1 VQSRWVGGSTALKKG
16 FYPFKHLCKQF
27 CEDAWRGDGLTEEIK
42 KRVLRIILNSTV
54 LVVLTVTLNITIPGA
69 LAIIRLI
76 PQEGFSV
83 TTAFM
88 LLFIIVMAF
97 QALRII
103 LDLVRL
109 VDAVADF
116 LLKRIP
122 GLKSGG
128 KISVVKALKEIII
141 VIAIIIVTTTLLPL
155 SLLTPDFPPQV
166 TIAVSILS
174 IALSIVLIYDAGK
187 TLYAVLQASLE
198 FFIETA
204 LGASGNAEEEASQPR
219 RTPKKIKSESTAK

>member
-1 VQSRWVGGSTALKKG
+1 MDV
-16 FYPFKHLCKQF
+16 
-27 CEDAWRGDGLTEEIK
+27 LTEEIK
-42 KRVLRIILNSTV
+42 KRVLRIILNSAV
-54 LVVLTVTLNITIPGA
+54 LVVLTIALNITLPGA

-83 TTAFM
+83 TTAFL

-109 VDAVADF
+109 VDSVSAF
-116 LLKRIP
+116 LINRIP

-141 VIAIIIVTTTLLPL
+141 VIIIIILTTTLLPL
-155 SLLTPDFPPQV
+155 SLFTPNFPPQL
-166 TIAVSILS
+166 TIGFSILS
-174 IALSIVLIYDAGK
+174 IAVSIILIYDASK
-187 TLYAVLQASLE
+187 TLYALLQAGLE
-198 FFIETA
+198 FFVEKA
-204 LGASGNAEEEASQPR
+204 VGDSVKVDGEA
-219 RTPKKIKSESTAK
+219 

>member
-1 VQSRWVGGSTALKKG
+1 MLWDAL
-16 FYPFKHLCKQF
+16 
-27 CEDAWRGDGLTEEIK
+27 AEEIK
-42 KRVLRIILNSTV
+42 KRVLRILLNSTV
-54 LVVLTVTLNITIPGA
+54 LAVLAVSLNITIPGA

-88 LLFIIVMAF
+88 LILIIVMAF

-109 VDAVADF
+109 VDSVSDF
-116 LLKRIP
+116 LVKRIP

-141 VIAIIIVTTTLLPL
+141 VIIITILTTTLLPL
-155 SLLTPDFPPQV
+155 SLLTLDVPPQL
-166 TIAVSILS
+166 TIGISILS
-174 IALSIVLIYDAGK
+174 IVISIILIYDAGK
-187 TLYAVLQASLE
+187 TLYAVLQAGFE
-198 FFIETA
+198 FFIEKT
-204 LGASGNAEEEASQPR
+204 LGDPEKVDE
-219 RTPKKIKSESTAK
+219 

>member
-1 VQSRWVGGSTALKKG
+1 MEEVA
-16 FYPFKHLCKQF
+16 
-27 CEDAWRGDGLTEEIK
+27 AEIK

-54 LVVLTVTLNITIPGA
+54 LVVLTVALNITIPGA

-83 TTAFM
+83 TTALM

-116 LLKRIP
+116 LVKRIP

-128 KISVVKALKEIII
+128 KISVVKALKEIVI
-141 VIAIIIVTTTLLPL
+141 VIAIILVTTTVLPL
-155 SLLTPDFPPQV
+155 SLLTPDFPPQL
-166 TIAVSILS
+166 TIAFSILS
-174 IALSIVLIYDAGK
+174 IAISVILIYDAGK
-187 TLYAVLQASLE
+187 TLYAVLQAGLD
-198 FFIETA
+198 FFVETA
-204 LGASGNAEEEASQPR
+204 LGGSGSAEEEAR
-219 RTPKKIKSESTAK
+219 